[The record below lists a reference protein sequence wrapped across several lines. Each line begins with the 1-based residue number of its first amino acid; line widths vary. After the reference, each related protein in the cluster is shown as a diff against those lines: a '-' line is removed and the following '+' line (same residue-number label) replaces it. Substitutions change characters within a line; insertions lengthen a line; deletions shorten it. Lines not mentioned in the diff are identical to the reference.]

1 MCLKLNEQDEITV
14 RNMTMSMI
22 CLVLFLTKH
31 VNGCL
36 KNQSPVFRS
45 CTQLILQGTLG
56 GTVLS
61 SEALWTLGK
70 HNQGA
75 LELLDFEDVLIF
87 DLCCE

>member
-1 MCLKLNEQDEITV
+1 M
-14 RNMTMSMI
+14 
-22 CLVLFLTKH
+22 
-31 VNGCL
+31 
-36 KNQSPVFRS
+36 
-45 CTQLILQGTLG
+45 
-56 GTVLS
+56 LS

>member
-1 MCLKLNEQDEITV
+1 MCLKLNEQVEITV
-14 RNMTMSMI
+14 RNMNMSMI
-22 CLVLFLTKH
+22 CRFIFNKTCERLFEKPEPCVQKLY
-31 VNGCL
+31 
-36 KNQSPVFRS
+36 SIDF
-45 CTQLILQGTLG
+45 QGTLG